1 MEKKKTILIIEDE
14 QFLIDLYKKAF
25 TQRNFEVLGSVDGIE
40 GLGKAN
46 NNPNIDMIL
55 LDIMLPKMD
64 GISVLRKI
72 KENGSPSQNTP
83 VFMLTNLGQ
92 ESVIKEAL
100 RTGADGYILKSKYLP
115 NQIVDE
121 IEKFLKEKPTKTFR
135 LSRKMVKLSKLLR

>member
-1 MEKKKTILIIEDE
+1 MERRKTILIIEDE

-25 TQRNFEVLGSVDGIE
+25 AQRNFEVTESVDGVE

-46 NNPNIDMIL
+46 NNTNVDMIL

-72 KENGSPSQNTP
+72 KEKGSPSQNTP

-100 RTGADGYILKSKYLP
+100 RIGADGYILKSKYLP

-121 IEKFLKEKPTKTFR
+121 IEKFLSEKKTPAA
-135 LSRKMVKLSKLLR
+135 S

>member
-25 TQRNFEVLGSVDGIE
+25 RQRNFEVLEAVDGIE
-40 GLGKAN
+40 GLGKTN
-46 NNPNIDMIL
+46 NNPNVDMVL

-72 KENGSPSQNTP
+72 KEKGSPSQNTP
-83 VFMLTNLGQ
+83 VFILTNLGQ

-100 RTGADGYILKSKYLP
+100 RVGADGYILKSKYLP

-121 IEKFLKEKPTKTFR
+121 IEKFLSQKK
-135 LSRKMVKLSKLLR
+135 V